1 MPCVCSRVQSPLPS
15 VRPSLVCGLCG
26 LSARQSLR
34 GCSVRTTARGCWCV
48 YVQCL
53 HQYFAVTRHS
63 WSSLS
68 NAVGVLSPSM
78 SSPCAVLCQ
87 CCCRPIRSP
96 LSLAPLRGPVVPSWP
111 STASLLRGAHRCARR
126 RRRGRCRC
134 GLGVGGG
141 SRTCC
146 RGRGSQTACCCSVCS
161 LF

>member
-68 NAVGVLSPSM
+68 NVVVFLFCFLFFSVPFSPSM

-87 CCCRPIRSP
+87 CCCRPPRSP
-96 LSLAPLRGPVVPSWP
+96 SPSAQLRGFVVPSWP
-111 STASLLRGAHRCARR
+111 STVSLLRGAHRCARR
-126 RRRGRCRC
+126 RVCVRCRCRC
-134 GLGVGGG
+134 GVVGSGCG
-141 SRTCC
+141 HS
-146 RGRGSQTACCCSVCS
+146 SP
-161 LF
+161 

>member
-1 MPCVCSRVQSPLPS
+1 VPCVCSRVQSPLPS
-15 VRPSLVCGLCG
+15 VRPSVVCGLCG

-68 NAVGVLSPSM
+68 NVVVFLFCFLFFSVPFSPSM

-87 CCCRPIRSP
+87 CCCRPPRSP
-96 LSLAPLRGPVVPSWP
+96 SPSAQLRGFVVPSWP
-111 STASLLRGAHRCARR
+111 STVSLLRGAHRCARR
-126 RRRGRCRC
+126 RVCVRCRCRC
-134 GLGVGGG
+134 GVVGSGCG
-141 SRTCC
+141 HS
-146 RGRGSQTACCCSVCS
+146 SP
-161 LF
+161 